1 MCSLTFYLDKSQI
14 RLYPQSW
21 KTRYSIFSEDRFKIN
36 FKVNVDDLGEV
47 AMEQGIQCM
56 PTFIFYK
63 NGQQLDRVEGA
74 SEDAVRQFIAKH
86 K

>member
-1 MCSLTFYLDKSQI
+1 MGTL
-14 RLYPQSW
+14 
-21 KTRYSIFSEDRFKIN
+21 KIN

-74 SEDAVRQFIAKH
+74 SEDAVRVFIAKY